1 MSIELVMPSADY
13 QASFLTLREEFLAAK
28 DLFWGQYSKYAAF
41 DLAKL
46 QGDFEAYIVQPML
59 DASKG
64 IGLKEGY
71 VPGTSLWLVDT
82 DKQEILGQFNV
93 RHALNASLLKEG
105 GHIGY
110 FVRPSA
116 RRQGYAKLG
125 LQKALAYAKSL
136 NIPEALV
143 TCDARNEASYRTILG
158 VMKLVGGRV
167 DTPSLLEDCLE
178 LTTNPYHPENRNN
191 LMLRFWLN
199 TGKEKE

>member
-1 MSIELVMPSADY
+1 MPIELVMPCADY
-13 QASFLTLREEFLAAK
+13 QVSFLTLREELLAAK
-28 DLFWGQYSKYAAF
+28 DPFWGQYSKYAAF

-46 QGDFEAYIVQPML
+46 QGDFESYIVKPML

-71 VPGTSLWLVDT
+71 VPATSLWLVDT

-93 RHALNASLLKEG
+93 RHALNASLLKDG

-125 LQKALAYAKSL
+125 LQKALAYAKNL

-158 VMKLVGGRV
+158 VMKLVGGKV
-167 DTPSLLEDCLE
+167 DTPSLLEDGFE
-178 LTTNPYHPENRNN
+178 ETNPYHPENRNN